1 MFKKWSLFIPS
12 LLLVFVVIFLLVEKP
27 NAPKEVTFAPL
38 FQILG
43 KFVQTADVAFSRILS
58 AGEWDEATFGA
69 ELKKRFDDEYEIS
82 SDSIYMNELLVDLIG
97 TSRKDFDYT
106 VYVDQYMAPNAFAM
120 PGGVIVFSAELL
132 ELLETEAQVASI
144 LSHEIAHIELDHC
157 LNAFKFEMAKD
168 KYDLEAMDLF
178 STLYNVLIGLPFSK
192 TQEDEADDYA
202 FNYIVRNTDYQPR
215 GLSESFQMFIEAYG
229 EEENTF
235 ILREFFQ
242 SHPDM
247 VYRREKYYEK
257 ALNLPDHGLKY
268 RGKANLQLRISKGV
282 EEFDD
287 EWEDF

>member
-58 AGEWDEATFGA
+58 AGEWDEASFGA

-82 SDSIYMNELLVDLIG
+82 SDSIYMNELLVDLIE
-97 TSRKDFDYT
+97 TSRKDFGYT

-168 KYDLEAMDLF
+168 KYDLEALDLF
-178 STLYNVLIGLPFSK
+178 STLYNV
-192 TQEDEADDYA
+192 
-202 FNYIVRNTDYQPR
+202 
-215 GLSESFQMFIEAYG
+215 
-229 EEENTF
+229 
-235 ILREFFQ
+235 
-242 SHPDM
+242 
-247 VYRREKYYEK
+247 
-257 ALNLPDHGLKY
+257 
-268 RGKANLQLRISKGV
+268 
-282 EEFDD
+282 
-287 EWEDF
+287 